1 VTVPVRVGTRG
12 GPETAVLEPP
22 PRSGRLAL
30 VGWASGFV
38 FSGAVGGLLFCLA
51 LVGIVLFPVVL
62 GGLLLLAAVP
72 MIRGLARW
80 QRQWAGRMLGREV
93 PAPYHSLP
101 ERRGR
106 RLLNAYAADVASW
119 RDLSWLPVALVV
131 GTLTSAVFLGLLAA
145 AVFFAIYPWL
155 WSVTPPGTFAANFGF
170 FTVHDQRSA
179 FYPLVLG
186 AAVFAVWFAVGPTVM
201 KARARVDEAL
211 LAPTESAALRVR
223 VQELHESRA
232 QAVDSQAA
240 ELRRIERDLH
250 DGAQARLVA
259 LAMTLGMAEEVIA
272 RDPDAART
280 MIGEARSST
289 TEALAE
295 LRALVRGIHPPLLA
309 DRGLD
314 GAVRALALAM
324 SLPVQVELAIPH
336 RLPAPVESAAYF
348 CVAEV
353 LTNVAK
359 HSRAASARVVARYR
373 DDLLVVEVVD
383 TGVGGADERRG
394 TGLRGIAKRLSA
406 FDGSLAVLSP
416 AGGPTVV
423 HMEVPCAL
431 S

>member
-1 VTVPVRVGTRG
+1 
-12 GPETAVLEPP
+12 
-22 PRSGRLAL
+22 
-30 VGWASGFV
+30 
-38 FSGAVGGLLFCLA
+38 
-51 LVGIVLFPVVL
+51 
-62 GGLLLLAAVP
+62 
-72 MIRGLARW
+72 
-80 QRQWAGRMLGREV
+80 
-93 PAPYHSLP
+93 
-101 ERRGR
+101 
-106 RLLNAYAADVASW
+106 
-119 RDLSWLPVALVV
+119 
-131 GTLTSAVFLGLLAA
+131 
-145 AVFFAIYPWL
+145 
-155 WSVTPPGTFAANFGF
+155 
-170 FTVHDQRSA
+170 
-179 FYPLVLG
+179 
-186 AAVFAVWFAVGPTVM
+186 VGPTVM

-383 TGVGGADERRG
+383 TGMGGADERRG